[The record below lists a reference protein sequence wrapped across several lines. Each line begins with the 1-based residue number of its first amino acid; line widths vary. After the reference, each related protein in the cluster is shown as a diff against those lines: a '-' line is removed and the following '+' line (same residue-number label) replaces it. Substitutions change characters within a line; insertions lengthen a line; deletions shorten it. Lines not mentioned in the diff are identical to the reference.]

1 MAAFVDGVEFLE
13 LEVTATRSLN
23 PMGPNAEESLSRLSH
38 LV

>member
-1 MAAFVDGVEFLE
+1 MSAFVDGVEFLE

-23 PMGPNAEESLSRLSH
+23 PVGPNAEKSLSRLSH